1 MGYRK
6 DAAKGLGE
14 GTIWVIVIG
23 ILLVIIG
30 GVFFTLNVL
39 LAPAKGAGG
48 VVIKNNSTENRIEKQ
63 EEFEKLYGKYQFNK
77 DLVAQYTKTVAND
90 ATNNTAKI
98 NLDGAK
104 SACSASVREYNA
116 KSREITSADWKAV
129 DLPQTLTTAGCE

>member
-14 GTIWVIVIG
+14 GALWTIAIGIVI
-23 ILLVIIG
+23 VIIG

-48 VVIKNNSTENRIEKQ
+48 VVIKNNSAENRIEKQ
-63 EEFEKLYGKYQFNK
+63 EKFESLYAKVTFNE
-77 DLVAQYTKTVAND
+77 DLVEQYTKTVETD
-90 ATNNTAKI
+90 PTNNTAKI

-104 SACSASVREYNA
+104 SACKAAVRQYNA
-116 KSREITSADWKAV
+116 ETRKVTSADWKAY
-129 DLPQTLTTAGCE
+129 DLPQELTTTRCE